1 MRSLLPASSKV
12 YTMLSISERSSSKN
26 VMPKKYKCV
35 LKSLDDK
42 YVPDLSVFFLWH
54 RIYQLA
60 TLDVA
65 PESILQARRARGT
78 NSGLNDVMM
87 SLDRWGILQD
97 VQKNLLI
104 TSSNET
110 FELCMEISSMQRQ
123 VYCTY
128 FFWKSCNENCVV
140 LQCCQPFLLLSFLF
154 PSTYYHTIIN
164 PTLLPCPFCF
174 FRGINAISQ
183 HHTPAAAAA
192 VRSRKN
198 ITSGR
203 KAIPQ

>member
-1 MRSLLPASSKV
+1 MPSNLYCMRSGKWAWFMQHNLPVYSQNKGTSIARLSDMRSLLPASSKV

-123 VYCTY
+123 VYIL
-128 FFWKSCNENCVV
+128 FLEV
-140 LQCCQPFLLLSFLF
+140 L
-154 PSTYYHTIIN
+154 
-164 PTLLPCPFCF
+164 
-174 FRGINAISQ
+174 
-183 HHTPAAAAA
+183 
-192 VRSRKN
+192 
-198 ITSGR
+198 
-203 KAIPQ
+203 